1 MRFHDG
7 TPFHRRRIPVYREP
21 SGKANPSSCSDTGSQ
36 GSRLC
41 RLARERF
48 RDVLATFRG
57 IVQQIAVGKEPD
69 ADRVDAVLGEAGKT
83 LDDLR
88 EAVERLQAR
97 RRLREQM
104 DELPKLAVERQ
115 EIEKQ
120 LAAADNILADAEQQH
135 SEVTAPLRARLV
147 RIREASWAAE
157 SAKTQLVQTCDE
169 PALVAQ
175 MRDAE
180 AKLTQAR
187 KEVSDLRNTLSD
199 YRDRA
204 RNESALAE
212 RAERIVQGEEQVKEH
227 QERL

>member
-1 MRFHDG
+1 MLR
-7 TPFHRRRIPVYREP
+7 
-21 SGKANPSSCSDTGSQ
+21 
-36 GSRLC
+36 
-41 RLARERF
+41 
-48 RDVLATFRG
+48 
-57 IVQQIAVGKEPD
+57 
-69 ADRVDAVLGEAGKT
+69 EAGKT

-104 DELPKLAVERQ
+104 DELPKLAAERQ

-147 RIREASWAAE
+147 QIREASWAAE

-175 MRDAE
+175 MRDVE

-187 KEVSDLRNTLSD
+187 KDVSDLRNTIND

-212 RAERIVQGEEQVKEH
+212 RAQRIVHGEEQVKEH
-227 QERL
+227 QERAKRYERSADGCQAQLLRAEKAVAGLERQERAVRDQMLVP

>member
-1 MRFHDG
+1 MFPR
-7 TPFHRRRIPVYREP
+7 VREV
-21 SGKANPSSCSDTGSQ
+21 
-36 GSRLC
+36 
-41 RLARERF
+41 F
-48 RDVLATFRG
+48 
-57 IVQQIAVGKEPD
+57 
-69 ADRVDAVLGEAGKT
+69 
-83 LDDLR
+83 
-88 EAVERLQAR
+88 
-97 RRLREQM
+97 
-104 DELPKLAVERQ
+104 
-115 EIEKQ
+115 EKQ

-212 RAERIVQGEEQVKEH
+212 KAERIVHGEDHVKEH